1 MSLHA
6 YLEMPCPQTLE
17 YPKFDTAIEDHNER
31 FKDFQRRL
39 YKFKRQ
45 TEPTACRRKDYLK
58 KLNTGKI
65 RNYQESTIKKYDLKH
80 DESTK
85 KWY

>member
-6 YLEMPCPQTLE
+6 HFDLPSPKTLE
-17 YPKFDTAIEDHNER
+17 YPTFDTSIEDQKER
-31 FKDFQRRL
+31 FKDFQRRV
-39 YKFKRQ
+39 YRFNRQ

-65 RNYQESTIKKYDLKH
+65 LNYQQSTIKKYDLKY
-80 DESTK
+80 DETTK